1 MEECGEN
8 ETMSLVIVI
17 DKEEYAIDCKAA
29 RPPRIPL
36 ETGHYIKNVLIYRM
50 KS

>member
-1 MEECGEN
+1 MTGPI
-8 ETMSLVIVI
+8 IVI

-36 ETGHYIKNVLIYRM
+36 EFGHYIKNVLFYRM